1 LLAAVSRRLPERVR
15 TFLVTVFIVDDLVA
29 LVVIA
34 CVYSVDV
41 QLLQLAAGAA
51 CFAAF
56 ALLMRWARVPGFA
69 LLIVATAAWA
79 LVWTSGVDPIV
90 VGLAIGLVAPAY
102 TPDRARLEHASGIFR
117 SFREQPTSRLARMAA
132 ASLVGTTSPNE
143 RLQTRLHPWA
153 SFVIVP
159 LFALANAGVRI
170 DVGFIKDAVASPI
183 VIGIVVAYVVGKPV
197 AVIGSTAVLSRL
209 SRGRLRAPVGWAA
222 VAGSGTIAGVGFT
235 VAVLV
240 ASLAFHG
247 ALLDEAKAA
256 LLAAT
261 ALSTGVTWLVVRATS
276 RLPDRVR
283 ARAIL
288 GDARDGVDL
297 IPPVDA
303 RRDHVRGSEDAAVTV
318 VEYGDFECPHCGR
331 AERSVRDL
339 TAAEDVRFVWRHLPL
354 TEVHPHA
361 ELAAVA
367 SEFAARRGLFWEMHD
382 LLLSNQQALTM
393 RDLIGYA
400 VRLGLDQEAFAD
412 AIRGGTD
419 RERVEDDVVSAD
431 LSGAAGT
438 PTFFINGQRH
448 YGAYD
453 AESLREAV
461 RVARDQ
467 ILATPGTA

>member
-1 LLAAVSRRLPERVR
+1 
-15 TFLVTVFIVDDLVA
+15 
-29 LVVIA
+29 
-34 CVYSVDV
+34 
-41 QLLQLAAGAA
+41 
-51 CFAAF
+51 
-56 ALLMRWARVPGFA
+56 
-69 LLIVATAAWA
+69 
-79 LVWTSGVDPIV
+79 
-90 VGLAIGLVAPAY
+90 
-102 TPDRARLEHASGIFR
+102 
-117 SFREQPTSRLARMAA
+117 
-132 ASLVGTTSPNE
+132 
-143 RLQTRLHPWA
+143 
-153 SFVIVP
+153 VIVP

-197 AVIGSTAVLSRL
+197 AVIGSTAALSRL

-247 ALLDEAKAA
+247 AVLDEAKAA

-367 SEFAARRGLFWEMHD
+367 SEFASRRGLFWEMHD